1 MRYNNHQT
9 LKPIL
14 TLTGNRFLCL
24 LLLGLLIFS
33 HRKANLNVNH
43 RSKAWAWI
51 LLLLS
56 LFGLIGVGTMYAITH
71 IQNQPIQQSLSQ
83 LSTDPVQT
91 QQPASSRPSWADQFD
106 ELRRQNTDLQ
116 AILIIPGTS
125 ISYPVMQTP
134 NDSENEDFYLRRN
147 FTKRDDIKG
156 TLFFDKHNN
165 LITRDQNLI
174 IYGHNF
180 PDGSMFGEL
189 EKYKNPDFYQQ
200 HRFLYL
206 NRARRS
212 SNQTIYQTEKYQIF
226 AVFRSKV
233 YYNTDQVFKYYQFY
247 NAKSSD
253 ELKGIIN
260 SIKSMALYPTEAIDN
275 ITIHDQFLTLSTCE
289 YSQDHGR
296 LVIIGKPIK

>member
-1 MRYNNHQT
+1 MRYHSHQT
-9 LKPIL
+9 PKPI
-14 TLTGNRFLCL
+14 LTGNRFLGL
-24 LLLGLLIFS
+24 LLLGLFIFS
-33 HRKANLNVNH
+33 HRKANPNVNH
-43 RSKAWAWI
+43 HSKAWAWI

-56 LFGLIGVGTMYAITH
+56 LFGLIGVGTAYAINH
-71 IQNQPIQQSLSQ
+71 FHNQPIQQSLSQ

-91 QQPASSRPSWADQFD
+91 RQLASSRPNWADQFNG
-106 ELRRQNTDLQ
+106 LRRQNTDLQ
-116 AILIIPGTS
+116 AILTIPETS
-125 ISYPVMQTP
+125 INHPVMHTP

-147 FTKRDDIKG
+147 FAKRDDIKG
-156 TLFFDKHNN
+156 TLFFDKRNN
-165 LITRDQNLI
+165 LMTRDQNLI

-206 NRARRS
+206 YRAKQS
-212 SNQTIYQTEKYQIF
+212 DNKTIYQTEKYQIF

-233 YYNTDQVFKYYQFY
+233 YYSTDRVFKYYQFY

-260 SIKSMALYPTEAIDN
+260 SIKSMVLYSTEAINN
-275 ITIHDQFLTLSTCE
+275 ITIDDQFLTLSTCE

-296 LVIIGKPIK
+296 LVIIGKLIK